1 MDRLHEHNGVSFVWD
16 DEKAVQNALDHGVR
30 FEDAIAV
37 IFDPFVRIMDASR
50 NDEQRDAAIGL
61 DEKTRVLYVV
71 HIEEEGE
78 AIRLISA
85 RLATTQEREFYDS

>member
-1 MDRLHEHNGVSFVWD
+1 MDRQYEFNGVSFVWD
-16 DEKAVQNALDHGVR
+16 DGKANQNALDHVR
-30 FEDAIAV
+30 FEDATAV
-37 IFDPFVRIMDASR
+37 IFDPFVRILDASR